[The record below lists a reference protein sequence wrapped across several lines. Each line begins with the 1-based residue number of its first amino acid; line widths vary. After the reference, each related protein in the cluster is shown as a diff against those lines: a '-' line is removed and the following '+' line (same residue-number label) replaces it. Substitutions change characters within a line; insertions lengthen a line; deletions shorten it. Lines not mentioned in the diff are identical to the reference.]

1 MNRSD
6 YIKGVYRDIEN
17 NPAIGRKAIVKIE
30 EALRGFE
37 VYNEA
42 VYITF
47 DRTADFVAY
56 SESVNLPQNAA
67 VQGYTAIF
75 KIGDLYV
82 PHVVICTEILNNLTP
97 RLREYGFMWMLQH
110 ELTHVAQFYTMGVEA
125 YLKASHNI
133 IVHDNSVYGNNNLE
147 LEAIRLSSMYLR
159 NKMNISKEDFIEI
172 LNVFNYRW

>member
-6 YIKGVYRDIEN
+6 YIKSVYENIKN

-30 EALRGFE
+30 EVLRGYE

-42 VYITF
+42 VYLTF
-47 DRTADFVAY
+47 ESTYDFVAY
-56 SESVNLPQNAA
+56 SESVNLPPNPG

-75 KIGDLYV
+75 KVGELHV
-82 PHVVICTEILNNLTP
+82 PHVVICTEILQNLPP

-110 ELTHVAQFYTMGVEA
+110 ELTHVAQFYTMGVDA

-133 IVHDNSVYGNNNLE
+133 VVDDNSAYGANDLE
-147 LEAIRLSSMYLR
+147 LEAIKLSSLYLK
-159 NKMNISKEDFIEI
+159 NTMKISRDDFIKI